1 MLKRFEERVAP
12 SGTSVVAW
20 GTWLP
25 MRELAGDARAMTQ
38 QNGEESGS
46 LETSD
51 AAAGM
56 DPDQR
61 VAGWVCVGH
70 SPNTW
75 FAIAYPPIETV
86 SQTMGPLT
94 PPSA

>member
-1 MLKRFEERVAP
+1 M
-12 SGTSVVAW
+12 
-20 GTWLP
+20 P